1 MDRIEKR
8 KKDDN
13 GKRKTDNGEIHR
25 ADDHVEH
32 ELEEGEE
39 DKEQEE
45 VSQHFLVINLMQ
57 IIYIYI
63 GNRFTCLQKR
73 KKNYWPLFS
82 ATGQLLIWLLTN
94 PKQQLKIAIKH

>member
-45 VSQHFLVINLMQ
+45 VSQHFLVMNLVQ
-57 IIYIYI
+57 IIYIFISEI
-63 GNRFTCLQKR
+63 GLLVYRRRKRIIGHSFRQQVSCLFG
-73 KKNYWPLFS
+73 Y
-82 ATGQLLIWLLTN
+82 
-94 PKQQLKIAIKH
+94 

>member
-1 MDRIEKR
+1 MDRIEKS

-45 VSQHFLVINLMQ
+45 VSQHFLVMNLVQ
-57 IIYIYI
+57 IIYIFISEI
-63 GNRFTCLQKR
+63 GLLVYRRGKRIIGHSFRQQVSCLFG
-73 KKNYWPLFS
+73 Y
-82 ATGQLLIWLLTN
+82 
-94 PKQQLKIAIKH
+94 